1 VRHPHEDLAG
11 AGVVVLDVVGDH
23 EGGAGSFEDGGAH
36 RRILPD
42 AGRPCGGDVRG
53 AKGLPSVTMAR
64 SSGARNSRGE
74 RVLPDRSRDDER
86 DERRAARREEL
97 LDAAMAAIR
106 RDGPAVSM
114 EAIAAE
120 AGVTKPILYKHFG
133 DRDGL
138 AGAIAGRV
146 AAELVATV
154 GASLGAD
161 VPPRQLLHSTVDA
174 YLTYIERDPHV
185 YRFLVSRL
193 GATDGVGAGDD
204 LMSEIG
210 RRVAVVLG
218 EQLRQVGFDSG
229 AAEPWAFGIVGMV
242 HLAGDWWLGT
252 RTMPRARLTEY
263 LCDLLWR
270 GLGGGPGREVA
281 GAP

>member
-1 VRHPHEDLAG
+1 MIERGRQTSA
-11 AGVVVLDVVGDH
+11 
-23 EGGAGSFEDGGAH
+23 
-36 RRILPD
+36 RR
-42 AGRPCGGDVRG
+42 GRPERPRPPSADGD
-53 AKGLPSVTMAR
+53 T
-64 SSGARNSRGE
+64 
-74 RVLPDRSRDDER
+74 ER

-97 LDAAMAAIR
+97 LDAALTAIR
-106 RDGPAVSM
+106 RDGPGLSM
-114 EAIAAE
+114 EVIAAE

-161 VPPRQLLHSTVDA
+161 VPPRQLLRSTVDA
-174 YLTYIERDPHV
+174 YLTYIERDPNV
-185 YRFLVSRL
+185 YRFLISRL
-193 GATDGVGAGDD
+193 GSRDGVGAGDD

-218 EQLRQVGFDSG
+218 ERMRAVGFDSG

-242 HLAGDWWLGT
+242 QLAGDWWLGT
-252 RTMPRARLTEY
+252 QTMPRARLTEY
-263 LCDLLWR
+263 LCDLLWH
-270 GLGGGPGREVA
+270 GLGVAPGRDPRP
-281 GAP
+281 AP